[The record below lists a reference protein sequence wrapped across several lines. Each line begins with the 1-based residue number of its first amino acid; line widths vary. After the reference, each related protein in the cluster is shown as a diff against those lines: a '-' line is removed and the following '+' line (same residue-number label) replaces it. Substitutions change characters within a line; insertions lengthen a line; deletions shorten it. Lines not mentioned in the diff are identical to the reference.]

1 MSHRALLAV
10 TMPLQILLLPS
21 AKPLFL
27 SHFPPPPRLQLQRAT
42 ATATAAGDDAV
53 AEAAASG
60 TTARERRLAK
70 VREERRRREYDRQH
84 TYPGWARSVGRL
96 PDTFGFRRIEWM
108 NPLLSWLAHWCFCG
122 DVGC

>member
-27 SHFPPPPRLQLQRAT
+27 SHFPPPPRFQLRRAT
-42 ATATAAGDDAV
+42 ATATSAGDDA
-53 AEAAASG
+53 AAAAASG

-70 VREERRRREYDRQH
+70 VREERRRREYDREH

-96 PDTFGFRRIEWM
+96 FP
-108 NPLLSWLAHWCFCG
+108 
-122 DVGC
+122 